1 MIVGTGIDIA
11 ECKRIE
17 AVLSRQPRFITRILT
32 AEEQKRLDEMTH
44 RRKIEFITGRFA
56 IKEAFAKANGSGIGE
71 AINWKDVEVFY
82 TQNGAPMLV
91 CPKLDDSIRVHAS
104 ISHSR
109 TYAIGQVILER
120 A

>member
-1 MIVGTGIDIA
+1 MIVGTGIDIS

-17 AVLSRQPRFITRILT
+17 AVISRQPRFITRILT
-32 AEEQKRLDEMTH
+32 VEERKGLDGMND

-71 AINWKDVEVFY
+71 AVNWKDVEVFPA
-82 TQNGAPMLV
+82 QNGAPMLV
-91 CPKLDDSIRVHAS
+91 CPKLDESIRVHAS
-104 ISHSR
+104 ISHSHA
-109 TYAIGQVILER
+109 YAIGQVILER

>member
-17 AVLSRQPRFITRILT
+17 AVISRQPHFMERILT
-32 AEEQKRLDEMTH
+32 AEERKRLDGMTH
-44 RRKIEFITGRFA
+44 HRKIEFITGRFA

-71 AINWKDVEVFY
+71 AINWKDVEVF
-82 TQNGAPMLV
+82 QSRSGAPRLV

-109 TYAIGQVILER
+109 AYAIGQVILER
-120 A
+120 P

>member
-11 ECKRIE
+11 ECKRMEMVI
-17 AVLSRQPRFITRILT
+17 SRQPRFISRILT
-32 AEEQKRLDEMTH
+32 VEEQKRLDEMTD

-71 AINWKDVEVFY
+71 AINWKDVEVFH
-82 TQNGAPMLV
+82 TEGGAPLLI
-91 CPKLDDSIRVHAS
+91 CPKLDDSIHVHAS

-109 TYAIGQVILER
+109 DYAIGQVILETV
-120 A
+120 